1 MTTLRIRGLYAAALT
16 ALFRQHHQDWE
27 IVQPDDEVRACLP
40 GDWRMESPDV
50 AIDERADAQGIRD
63 TLQLSGSDDGI
74 ERVLGVLQ
82 QQFTDIIIRRSGMQV
97 GSMYL
102 GLVGLVSRERRQSVV
117 YLGGQLSGTL
127 PMTGP
132 DDRGPEIGARIPV
145 RIEALGDGPDKR
157 PQLSAVLTVPGR
169 YAVLSM
175 TPAVRISKQI
185 NSAAARERLQQLGQ
199 SLQTNGW
206 GIIWRTA
213 AQNAADEVLSEEI
226 QDLVQQ
232 SGDLRERLSGAKSL
246 GYLYGGDVSTQVEM
260 PGDAKRLCDHLRAE
274 LLPTL
279 PGHHKYKAQGDLYGA
294 TVDALEKELPAEVLR
309 NRTAPLG
316 VLASVNAMQ
325 SPLRDTLRVR
335 MRGLR
340 DDAATQYEGQ
350 RVAYDLDAGWI
361 EIRQE
366 LRNRDSYPAGLRLDK
381 RPGDYTVTRF
391 QEGSWHYVT
400 RFYGR
405 QGAWKADYAGIA
417 TPTAIFSDQLHLVDL
432 GVSVCHSPEQPVELI
447 GVESL
452 QEWHKQ
458 GLVGAALVSK
468 VREEG
473 TAMLERLRQEDR
485 SGDQ

>member
-1 MTTLRIRGLYAAALT
+1 MTTLRIRGLYATALT
-16 ALFRQHHQDWE
+16 SLFRQHHQDWE

-40 GDWRMESPDV
+40 DAWRMDSPDV
-50 AIDERADAQGIRD
+50 AIDEQPDSQGLRD
-63 TLQLSGSDDGI
+63 TLRLSGSGDGI
-74 ERVLGVLQ
+74 EGVLGVLQ
-82 QQFTDIIIRRSGMQV
+82 HHFTDVIIRRSGMQV
-97 GSMYL
+97 GSMYM
-102 GLVGLVSRERRQSVV
+102 GLVGLVSRERRQSIV

-127 PMTGP
+127 PMGP

-145 RIEALGDGPDKR
+145 RIEALGNGPDRR

-185 NSAAARERLQQLGQ
+185 TSAGARERLQQLGNAQ
-199 SLQTNGW
+199 ETKGW

-232 SGDLRERLSGAKSL
+232 AGDLRERLSGAKTL

-260 PGDAKRLCDHLRAE
+260 PGDAKRLCDDLRAE

-279 PGHHKYKAQGDLYGA
+279 PGHHKYKAQGDVYGA
-294 TVDALEKELPAEVLR
+294 TIDALEKELPAEVLR

-316 VLASVNAMQ
+316 VLASVNAME

-335 MRGLR
+335 MRALR
-340 DDAATQYEGQ
+340 DGRSTRYEGQ
-350 RVAYDLDAGWI
+350 RVAYDLDAGWV
-361 EIRQE
+361 ELRQE
-366 LRNRDSYPAGLRLDK
+366 LRNKDSYPDGLRLDK
-381 RPGDYTVTRF
+381 RPGDYAVTRF
-391 QEGSWHYVT
+391 QEGGWHYVT
-400 RFYGR
+400 RFYGK
-405 QGAWKADYAGIA
+405 QGAWKADYLGIA

-432 GVSVCHSPEQPVELI
+432 GVSVCHSPGQPAELVGI
-447 GVESL
+447 ESL
-452 QEWHKQ
+452 QEQQNQ

-468 VREEG
+468 VQEEG
-473 TAMLERLRQEDR
+473 AALLQRLRQEDA
-485 SGDQ
+485 GE

>member
-16 ALFRQHHQDWE
+16 GLFRQHHQDWE
-27 IVQPDDEVRACLP
+27 IVQPGDEVRASLSD
-40 GDWRMESPDV
+40 DWRMDSPDV
-50 AIDERADAQGIRD
+50 AIDEQPDSQGARDALR
-63 TLQLSGSDDGI
+63 LSGSGDGI

-82 QQFTDIIIRRSGMQV
+82 RHFTDIITRRSGMQV

-117 YLGGQLSGTL
+117 YLGGQLAGTL
-127 PMTGP
+127 PIGP
-132 DDRGPEIGARIPV
+132 DERGPEIGARIPV
-145 RIEALGDGPDKR
+145 RIETLGNGPDRR

-185 NSAAARERLQQLGQ
+185 NSAAARERLQQLGNAQ
-199 SLQTNGW
+199 ETNGW

-213 AQNAADEVLSEEI
+213 AQNAADEVLCEEI
-226 QDLVQQ
+226 QGLVEQA
-232 SGDLRERLSGAKSL
+232 GDLRERLSGAKRL

-279 PGHHKYKAQGDLYGA
+279 PGHHKYKAQGDVYGA

-325 SPLRDTLRVR
+325 SPLRDALWVR

-340 DDAATQYEGQ
+340 ESRATQYEGQ
-350 RVAYDLDAGWI
+350 RVAYDLDAGWV
-361 EIRQE
+361 ELRQE
-366 LRNRDSYPAGLRLDK
+366 LRSKDSYPDGLRLDK

-391 QEGSWHYVT
+391 QEGGWHYVT

-405 QGAWKADYAGIA
+405 QGDWKADYAGIA
-417 TPTAIFSDQLHLVDL
+417 TPTAIFSDQVHLVDL
-432 GVSVCHSPEQPVELI
+432 GVSVCSSPEQPAELV
-447 GVESL
+447 GLESL
-452 QEWHKQ
+452 QEQQKQ
-458 GLVGAALVSK
+458 GLVGAGLVSR

-473 TAMLERLRQEDR
+473 AALVQQLRQEEA
-485 SGDQ
+485 GE

>member
-16 ALFRQHHQDWE
+16 SLFRQHHQDWE

-40 GDWRMESPDV
+40 GDWRMDSPDV
-50 AIDERADAQGIRD
+50 AIDERADAQGVRD

-74 ERVLGVLQ
+74 ERVLSILQ

-127 PMTGP
+127 PMAGP

-145 RIEALGDGPDKR
+145 RVEALGNGPDKR

-232 SGDLRERLSGAKSL
+232 SGDLRQRLSGAKAL

-260 PGDAKRLCDHLRAE
+260 PGDAKRRCDHLRAE

-279 PGHHKYKAQGDLYGA
+279 PGHHKYKAQGDVYGA

-325 SPLRDTLRVR
+325 SPLRDALRVQ
-335 MRGLR
+335 MRSLR
-340 DDAATQYEGQ
+340 ENAAMQYEGQ
-350 RVAYDLDAGWI
+350 RVAYDLDAGWV

-381 RPGDYTVTRF
+381 RPGDYTITRF

-432 GVSVCHSPEQPVELI
+432 GVCVCHSPEQAAELI
-447 GVESL
+447 GIESL
-452 QEWHKQ
+452 QEQQKQ

-468 VREEG
+468 AQEEG
-473 TAMLERLRQEDR
+473 ATLLRQLQQENA
-485 SGDQ
+485 GE

>member
-1 MTTLRIRGLYAAALT
+1 MTTLRIRGLYGTALT
-16 ALFRQHHQDWE
+16 SLFRQHHQDWE
-27 IVQPDDEVRACLP
+27 IVQPNDEVRARLP
-40 GDWRMESPDV
+40 GDWRMDSPDV
-50 AIDERADAQGIRD
+50 AIDENADAQGVRD

-74 ERVLGVLQ
+74 ERVLGILQ
-82 QQFTDIIIRRSGMQV
+82 QHFTDIIIRRSGMQI

-127 PMTGP
+127 PMGP

-145 RIEALGDGPDKR
+145 RIEALGNGPDKLL
-157 PQLSAVLTVPGR
+157 QLSAVLSVPGR

-185 NSAAARERLQQLGQ
+185 TSAGARERLQQLGDSQ
-199 SLQTNGW
+199 DTNGW

-213 AQNAADEVLSEEI
+213 AQNAADEVLGEEI

-232 SGDLRERLSGAKSL
+232 SGDLRERLSGAKAL
-246 GYLYGGDVSTQVEM
+246 GHLYGGDVSTQVEM
-260 PGDAKRLCDHLRAE
+260 PGDAKRLCDGLRAE
-274 LLPTL
+274 FLPTL
-279 PGHHKYKAQGDLYGA
+279 PGHHKYKAQGDVYGA

-325 SPLRDTLRVR
+325 SPLRDTLHVR
-335 MRGLR
+335 MRDLR
-340 DDAATQYEGQ
+340 ESAATQYEGQ
-350 RVAYDLDAGWI
+350 RVAYDLDAGWVD
-361 EIRQE
+361 IRQE

-381 RPGDYTVTRF
+381 RPGDYAVTRF
-391 QEGSWHYVT
+391 QEGGWHYVT
-400 RFYGR
+400 RFYDR

-432 GVSVCHSPEQPVELI
+432 GVSVCRSPEQPAELI
-447 GVESL
+447 GIESL
-452 QEWHKQ
+452 QEQQKQ
-458 GLVGAALVSK
+458 GLVGAGLVSR
-468 VREEG
+468 VQEEG
-473 TAMLERLRQEDR
+473 ATLLQQLRQQG
-485 SGDQ
+485 SGE

>member
-1 MTTLRIRGLYAAALT
+1 M
-16 ALFRQHHQDWE
+16 
-27 IVQPDDEVRACLP
+27 QPDDEVRASLP
-40 GDWRMESPDV
+40 GNWRMDSPEV
-50 AIDERADAQGIRD
+50 AIDEQPDAQGVRD
-63 TLQLSGSDDGI
+63 TLRLSGSSDGM
-74 ERVLGVLQ
+74 ERVLRLLQ
-82 QQFTDIIIRRSGMQV
+82 QHFTDIIIRRSGMQV

-102 GLVGLVSRERRQSVV
+102 GLVGLVSRERRQSIVH
-117 YLGGQLSGTL
+117 LGGQQAGTL
-127 PMTGP
+127 PMGP
-132 DDRGPEIGARIPV
+132 DDRGPEVGARIPV
-145 RIEALGDGPDKR
+145 RIEALGNGPDRR

-185 NSAAARERLQQLGQ
+185 TSAGARERLQQLGNSQ
-199 SLQTNGW
+199 ETNGW

-213 AQNAADEVLSEEI
+213 AQNAADAVLSEEI

-232 SGDLRERLSGAKSL
+232 AGDLRERLSGARGL
-246 GYLYGGDVSTQVEM
+246 GYLYGGDVSTRVEM
-260 PGDAKRLCDHLRAE
+260 PGHTKRLCDHLRAE
-274 LLPTL
+274 FLPTL
-279 PGHHKYKAQGDLYGA
+279 AGHHKYKAQGDVYGA

-340 DDAATQYEGQ
+340 ENAAHYEGQ
-350 RVAYDLDAGWI
+350 RVAYDLDAGWV
-361 EIRQE
+361 ELRQE
-366 LRNRDSYPAGLRLDK
+366 LRNKDSYPDGLRLDK
-381 RPGDYTVTRF
+381 RPGDYVVTRF

-432 GVSVCHSPEQPVELI
+432 GVSVCHSPEQPAELVGI
-447 GVESL
+447 ETL
-452 QEWHKQ
+452 QEQQKQ

-468 VREEG
+468 AQEEG
-473 TAMLERLRQEDR
+473 AELLQRLRQEEA
-485 SGDQ
+485 GK

>member
-16 ALFRQHHQDWE
+16 SLFRQHHQDWE

-40 GDWRMESPDV
+40 GDWRMDSPDV
-50 AIDERADAQGIRD
+50 AIDERADAQGVRD

-74 ERVLGVLQ
+74 ERVLSILQ
-82 QQFTDIIIRRSGMQV
+82 QQFTDIIMRRSGMQV

-127 PMTGP
+127 PMAGP

-145 RIEALGDGPDKR
+145 RVEALGNGPDKR

-232 SGDLRERLSGAKSL
+232 SGDLRERLSGAKAL

-279 PGHHKYKAQGDLYGA
+279 PGHHKYKAQGDVYGA

-335 MRGLR
+335 MRGIR
-340 DDAATQYEGQ
+340 DGAAMQYEGQ
-350 RVAYDLDAGWI
+350 RVAYDLDAGWV
-361 EIRQE
+361 EVRQE

-432 GVSVCHSPEQPVELI
+432 GVSVCHSPEQAAELI
-447 GVESL
+447 GIESL
-452 QEWHKQ
+452 REQQKQ
-458 GLVGAALVSK
+458 GLVGAGLVSK

-473 TAMLERLRQEDR
+473 AAVLERLRQEG
-485 SGDQ
+485 SGSE

>member
-16 ALFRQHHQDWE
+16 SLFRQHHQDWE

-40 GDWRMESPDV
+40 GDWRMDSPDV
-50 AIDERADAQGIRD
+50 AIDERADAQGVRD
-63 TLQLSGSDDGI
+63 TLQLSGSDDGM
-74 ERVLGVLQ
+74 ERVLGILQ
-82 QQFTDIIIRRSGMQV
+82 QHFTDIIIRRSGMQV

-102 GLVGLVSRERRQSVV
+102 GLVGLVSRERRQSIV

-127 PMTGP
+127 PMAGP

-145 RIEALGDGPDKR
+145 RIEALGNGPDKR
-157 PQLSAVLTVPGR
+157 PQLSATLTLPGR

-226 QDLVQQ
+226 QGLVQQ
-232 SGDLRERLSGAKSL
+232 AGDLREHVSGAKAL

-260 PGDAKRLCDHLRAE
+260 PGDAKRLCDQLRAE

-279 PGHHKYKAQGDLYGA
+279 PGHHKYKAQGDVYGA

-325 SPLRDTLRVR
+325 SPLRDTLRVQ

-340 DDAATQYEGQ
+340 ESAAMQYEGQ
-350 RVAYDLDAGWI
+350 RVAYDLDAGWV
-361 EIRQE
+361 EVRQE

-432 GVSVCHSPEQPVELI
+432 GVSVCHSPEQAAELI
-447 GVESL
+447 GIESL
-452 QEWHKQ
+452 QEQHKQ
-458 GLVGAALVSK
+458 GLVGATLVSK
-468 VREEG
+468 AQEEG
-473 TAMLERLRQEDR
+473 AALQQQLQQTDTGE
-485 SGDQ
+485 

>member
-16 ALFRQHHQDWE
+16 ALFRQSQPEWE
-27 IVQPDDEVRACLP
+27 IVQPEDQVRASLP
-40 GDWRMESPDV
+40 GNWRMDSPEV
-50 AIDERADAQGIRD
+50 AIDDQPGPQGVRD
-63 TLQLSGSDDGI
+63 TLRLAGSGDGI
-74 ERVLGVLQ
+74 ERALAVMQ
-82 QQFTDIIIRRSGMQV
+82 QHFTDIIIRRTGMQV

-102 GLVGLVSRERRQSVV
+102 GVVGVVSRERRQSIV

-127 PMTGP
+127 AMSP
-132 DDRGPEIGARIPV
+132 DDRGPEIGSRIPV
-145 RIEALGDGPDKR
+145 RIEALGNGPEGR
-157 PQLSAVLTVPGR
+157 PQLSAVLTVAGR

-175 TPAVRISKQI
+175 SPAVRISKQI
-185 NSAAARERLQQLGQ
+185 TSEGARERLRQLGDAQ
-199 SLQTNGW
+199 ETNGW

-226 QDLVQQ
+226 QDLVQNA
-232 SGDLRERLSGAKSL
+232 GDLRERLSGAKAL

-260 PGDAKRLCDHLRAE
+260 PGDAKRLCDQLRAG

-279 PGHHKYKAQGDLYGA
+279 PGHHKYKAQGDVYGA
-294 TVDALEKELPAEVLR
+294 TVDGLEKELPAEVLR

-316 VLASVNAMQ
+316 VLASVNAME

-340 DDAATQYEGQ
+340 ENAAAQYEGQ
-350 RVAYDLDAGWI
+350 RGAYDLDAGWV

-366 LRNRDSYPAGLRLDK
+366 LRNKDSYPAGLRLDK
-381 RPGDYTVTRF
+381 QPGDYTVTRL

-405 QGAWKADYAGIA
+405 QGAWKADYVGIA

-432 GVSVCHSPEQPVELI
+432 GVSVCHSPDQPAELI
-447 GVESL
+447 GIESL
-452 QEWHKQ
+452 QEQQKQ
-458 GLVGAALVSK
+458 GLVGAAMVSK

-473 TAMLERLRQEDR
+473 AALLQQLRQEDLP
-485 SGDQ
+485 GGE

>member
-16 ALFRQHHQDWE
+16 ALFRQSQPEWE
-27 IVQPDDEVRACLP
+27 IVQPEDQVRASLP
-40 GDWRMESPDV
+40 GNWRMDSPEV
-50 AIDERADAQGIRD
+50 AIDDQPGPQGVRD
-63 TLQLSGSDDGI
+63 TLQMSGSGDGI
-74 ERVLGVLQ
+74 ERALGVMQ
-82 QQFTDIIIRRSGMQV
+82 QHFTDIITRRTGMQV

-102 GLVGLVSRERRQSVV
+102 GVVGLVSRERRQSIV
-117 YLGGQLSGTL
+117 YLGGQLSGAL
-127 PMTGP
+127 PMGL
-132 DDRGPEIGARIPV
+132 DERGPEIGARIPV
-145 RIEALGDGPDKR
+145 RIEALGNGPEGR
-157 PQLSAVLTVPGR
+157 PQLSAVLTVAGR

-175 TPAVRISKQI
+175 SPAVRISKQI
-185 NSAAARERLQQLGQ
+185 TSEGARERLRQLGDAQ
-199 SLQTNGW
+199 ETNGW

-226 QDLVQQ
+226 QDLVQNA
-232 SGDLRERLSGAKSL
+232 GDLRERLSGAKAL

-260 PGDAKRLCDHLRAE
+260 PGDAKRLCDQLRAG

-279 PGHHKYKAQGDLYGA
+279 PGHHKYKAQGDVYGA
-294 TVDALEKELPAEVLR
+294 TVDGLEKELPAEVLR

-316 VLASVNAMQ
+316 VLASVNAME

-340 DDAATQYEGQ
+340 ENAAAQYEGQ
-350 RVAYDLDAGWI
+350 RGAYDLDAGWV

-366 LRNRDSYPAGLRLDK
+366 LRNKDSYPAGLRLDK
-381 RPGDYTVTRF
+381 QPGDYTVTRL

-405 QGAWKADYAGIA
+405 QGAWKADYVGIA

-432 GVSVCHSPEQPVELI
+432 GVSVCHSPDQPAELI
-447 GVESL
+447 GIESL
-452 QEWHKQ
+452 QEQQKQ
-458 GLVGAALVSK
+458 GLVGAAMVSK

-473 TAMLERLRQEDR
+473 AALLQQLRQEDLP
-485 SGDQ
+485 GGE

>member
-16 ALFRQHHQDWE
+16 SLFRQHHQDWE

-40 GDWRMESPDV
+40 GDWRMDSPDA
-50 AIDERADAQGIRD
+50 AIDERADTQGVRD

-74 ERVLGVLQ
+74 ERVLNILQ
-82 QQFTDIIIRRSGMQV
+82 QQFTDVIIRRSGMQV

-127 PMTGP
+127 PMAGP

-145 RIEALGDGPDKR
+145 RVEALGNGPDKR

-232 SGDLRERLSGAKSL
+232 SGDLRQRLSGAKAL

-279 PGHHKYKAQGDLYGA
+279 PGHHKYKAQGDVYGA

-325 SPLRDTLRVR
+325 SPLRDALRVR
-335 MRGLR
+335 MRGIR
-340 DDAATQYEGQ
+340 DGAATQYEGQ
-350 RVAYDLDAGWI
+350 RVAYDLDAGWV

-432 GVSVCHSPEQPVELI
+432 GVSVCHSPEQAAELI
-447 GVESL
+447 GIESL
-452 QEWHKQ
+452 QEQQKQ

-473 TAMLERLRQEDR
+473 AALVQQLQQTDTGGE
-485 SGDQ
+485 

>member
-16 ALFRQHHQDWE
+16 VLFRQSQPDWE
-27 IVQPDDEVRACLP
+27 IVQPDDQVRASLP
-40 GDWRMESPDV
+40 GDWRMDSPEV
-50 AIDERADAQGIRD
+50 AIDDHPGPQGVRD
-63 TLQLSGSDDGI
+63 SLRLSGSGDGI
-74 ERVLGVLQ
+74 ERALGVLQ
-82 QQFTDIIIRRSGMQV
+82 RHYTDIIVRRSGMQV

-102 GLVGLVSRERRQSVV
+102 GVVGLVSRERRQSIV

-127 PMTGP
+127 PMGP
-132 DDRGPEIGARIPV
+132 DDRGPDIGARIPV
-145 RIEALGDGPDKR
+145 RIEALGNGPEGR

-175 TPAVRISKQI
+175 SSAVRISKQI
-185 NSAAARERLQQLGQ
+185 TSEGARERLRVLGDEQ
-199 SLQTNGW
+199 ETNGW

-213 AQNAADEVLSEEI
+213 AQNATDDVLSDEI

-232 SGDLRERLSGAKSL
+232 AGDVRERLSGAKTL

-260 PGDAKRLCDHLRAE
+260 PGDAKRLCDRLRAE

-279 PGHHKYKAQGDLYGA
+279 PGHHKYKAQGDVYGA
-294 TVDALEKELPAEVLR
+294 TVDALEKELPADVLR

-325 SPLRDTLRVR
+325 SPLRDTLRVQVQ
-335 MRGLR
+335 GLR
-340 DDAATQYEGQ
+340 NGAATHYEGR
-350 RVAYDLDAGWI
+350 RVAYDLDAGWV
-361 EIRQE
+361 EVRQE
-366 LRNRDSYPAGLRLDK
+366 LRSKDSYPDGLRLDK
-381 RPGDYTVTRF
+381 RPGDYVVTRF

-417 TPTAIFSDQLHLVDL
+417 TPTAIFSDQVHLVDL
-432 GVSVCHSPEQPVELI
+432 GASVCQSPEQPAELI
-447 GVESL
+447 GIEMIREL
-452 QEWHKQ
+452 QKQ
-458 GLVGAALVSK
+458 GLVGAALVNH

-473 TAMLERLRQEDR
+473 ASLLSQLRQEG
-485 SGDQ
+485 SPK

>member
-1 MTTLRIRGLYAAALT
+1 MTTLRIRGLYGAALT
-16 ALFRQHHQDWE
+16 SLFRQHHQDWE

-40 GDWRMESPDV
+40 GDWPMDSPDV
-50 AIDERADAQGIRD
+50 AIDEHADAQGVRD
-63 TLQLSGSDDGI
+63 TLWLSGSGDGI

-82 QQFTDIIIRRSGMQV
+82 QHFTDIIIRRSGMQV

-127 PMTGP
+127 PMGP

-157 PQLSAVLTVPGR
+157 PQLSAVLSVPGR

-185 NSAAARERLQQLGQ
+185 TSAGARERLQQLGQ
-199 SLQTNGW
+199 AQETHGW

-213 AQNAADEVLSEEI
+213 AQNAKDAVLSEEI

-232 SGDLRERLSGAKSL
+232 AGDLRERLSGAKAL

-260 PGDAKRLCDHLRAE
+260 PGDAKRLCDRLRAE
-274 LLPTL
+274 FLPTL
-279 PGHHKYKAQGDLYGA
+279 PGHHKYKAQGDVYGA
-294 TVDALEKELPAEVLR
+294 TVDGLEKELPAEVLR

-316 VLASVNAMQ
+316 VLASVNAME

-340 DDAATQYEGQ
+340 ENAAAQYEGQ
-350 RVAYDLDAGWI
+350 RGAYDLDAGWV

-366 LRNRDSYPAGLRLDK
+366 LRNKDSYPAGLRLDK
-381 RPGDYTVTRF
+381 QPGDYTVTRL

-405 QGAWKADYAGIA
+405 QGAWKADYVGIA

-432 GVSVCHSPEQPVELI
+432 GVSVCHSPDQPAELI
-447 GVESL
+447 GIESL
-452 QEWHKQ
+452 QEQQKQ
-458 GLVGAALVSK
+458 GLVGAAMVSK

-473 TAMLERLRQEDR
+473 AALLQQLRQEDLP
-485 SGDQ
+485 GGE

>member
-16 ALFRQHHQDWE
+16 SLFRQHHQDWE

-40 GDWRMESPDV
+40 GDWRMDSPDV
-50 AIDERADAQGIRD
+50 AIDERADAQGVRD

-74 ERVLGVLQ
+74 ERVLSILQ
-82 QQFTDIIIRRSGMQV
+82 QQFTDVIMRRSGMQV

-102 GLVGLVSRERRQSVV
+102 GLVGLVSRERRHSVV

-127 PMTGP
+127 PMAGP

-145 RIEALGDGPDKR
+145 RIEALGNGPDKR

-232 SGDLRERLSGAKSL
+232 SGDLRQRLSGAKAL

-279 PGHHKYKAQGDLYGA
+279 PGHHKYKAQGDVYGA

-316 VLASVNAMQ
+316 VLASVDAMQ
-325 SPLRDTLRVR
+325 SPLRDALRVQ
-335 MRGLR
+335 MRSLR
-340 DDAATQYEGQ
+340 ENAAMQYEGQ
-350 RVAYDLDAGWI
+350 RVAYDLDAGWV

-432 GVSVCHSPEQPVELI
+432 GVSVCHSPEQAAELI
-447 GVESL
+447 GIESL
-452 QEWHKQ
+452 QEQQKQ

-468 VREEG
+468 AQEEG
-473 TAMLERLRQEDR
+473 AELQQQLRQTDAGE
-485 SGDQ
+485 

>member
-40 GDWRMESPDV
+40 DAWRMAAPDV
-50 AIDERADAQGIRD
+50 AIDEQPNAQGVRD
-63 TLQLSGSDDGI
+63 TLRLSGPDDGI
-74 ERVLGVLQ
+74 ERVLGILQ
-82 QQFTDIIIRRSGMQV
+82 QHFTDVIIRRSGMQV

-102 GLVGLVSRERRQSVV
+102 GLIGLVSRERRQAVV

-127 PMTGP
+127 PMGP
-132 DDRGPEIGARIPV
+132 DDRGPEVGARIPV
-145 RIEALGDGPDKR
+145 RIEALGNGPDRR

-185 NSAAARERLQQLGQ
+185 TSTGARERLQQLGRSQ
-199 SLQTNGW
+199 ETKGW

-226 QDLVQQ
+226 QGLVQQ
-232 SGDLRERLSGAKSL
+232 AGDLRERLSSAKTL

-279 PGHHKYKAQGDLYGA
+279 PGHHKYKAQGDVYGA
-294 TVDALEKELPAEVLR
+294 TVDALEKELPVEVLR
-309 NRTAPLG
+309 NRTAALG
-316 VLASVNAMQ
+316 ALASVNAMQ

-340 DDAATQYEGQ
+340 ENAATQYEGE
-350 RVAYDLDAGWI
+350 RVAYDLDGGWV
-361 EIRQE
+361 EVRQE
-366 LRNRDSYPAGLRLDK
+366 LRNKDSYPAGLRLDK
-381 RPGDYTVTRF
+381 RPGDYAVTRF

-405 QGAWKADYAGIA
+405 QGAWKADYVGIA
-417 TPTAIFSDQLHLVDL
+417 TPTAIFSDQLHLVGL
-432 GVSVCHSPEQPVELI
+432 GVSVCHSPEQPAEIVGI
-447 GVESL
+447 ESL
-452 QEWHKQ
+452 REQQKQ

-468 VREEG
+468 VQEEG
-473 TAMLERLRQEDR
+473 AALLQRLRQEDL
-485 SGDQ
+485 SGGE

>member
-16 ALFRQHHQDWE
+16 SLFRQHHQDWE

-40 GDWRMESPDV
+40 GDWRMDSPDV
-50 AIDERADAQGIRD
+50 AIDERADAQGVRD

-74 ERVLGVLQ
+74 ERVLSILQ
-82 QQFTDIIIRRSGMQV
+82 QQFTDIIVRRSGMQV

-127 PMTGP
+127 PMAGP

-145 RIEALGDGPDKR
+145 RVEALGNGPDKR

-232 SGDLRERLSGAKSL
+232 SGDLRERLSGAKAL

-279 PGHHKYKAQGDLYGA
+279 PGHHKYKAQGDVYGA

-335 MRGLR
+335 MRGIR
-340 DDAATQYEGQ
+340 DGAAMQYEGQ
-350 RVAYDLDAGWI
+350 RVAYDLDAGWV
-361 EIRQE
+361 EVRQE

-391 QEGSWHYVT
+391 QEGSWHYMT

-432 GVSVCHSPEQPVELI
+432 GVSVCHSPEQAAELI
-447 GVESL
+447 GIESL
-452 QEWHKQ
+452 QEQQKQ
-458 GLVGAALVSK
+458 GLVGAGLVSK

-473 TAMLERLRQEDR
+473 AAVLERLRQEG
-485 SGDQ
+485 SGSE

>member
-1 MTTLRIRGLYAAALT
+1 MTTLRIRGLYGTALT
-16 ALFRQHHQDWE
+16 SLFRQHHRDWE
-27 IVQPDDEVRACLP
+27 IVQPDNEARACLP
-40 GDWRMESPDV
+40 GDWRMDSPDV
-50 AIDERADAQGIRD
+50 AIDEHADAQGVRD
-63 TLQLSGSDDGI
+63 GLRLSGSGDGI
-74 ERVLGVLQ
+74 ERVLNVLQ
-82 QQFTDIIIRRSGMQV
+82 QHFTDIIIRRGGMQV

-102 GLVGLVSRERRQSVV
+102 GLVGLVSRERRQSIV

-127 PMTGP
+127 PMGP
-132 DDRGPEIGARIPV
+132 DDHGPDIGARIPV
-145 RIEALGDGPDKR
+145 RIEALGNGPDRR

-199 SLQTNGW
+199 AVETNGW

-232 SGDLRERLSGAKSL
+232 AGDLRERLSGAKTL

-274 LLPTL
+274 FLPTL
-279 PGHHKYKAQGDLYGA
+279 PGHHKYKAQGDVYGA
-294 TVDALEKELPAEVLR
+294 TVDALEKELPREVLR

-340 DDAATQYEGQ
+340 GSAATQNEGQ
-350 RVAYDLDAGWI
+350 RVTYDLDAGWV
-361 EIRQE
+361 EVRQE
-366 LRNRDSYPAGLRLDK
+366 LRSKDSYPDGLRLDK
-381 RPGDYTVTRF
+381 RPGDYVVTRF

-432 GVSVCHSPEQPVELI
+432 GVSVCRSPEQPAELI
-447 GVESL
+447 GMEAL
-452 QEWHKQ
+452 REHQKQ
-458 GLVGAALVSK
+458 GLVGSALVSK
-468 VREEG
+468 VQEEG
-473 TAMLERLRQEDR
+473 AALLQQLQQKD
-485 SGDQ
+485 SGE

>member
-1 MTTLRIRGLYAAALT
+1 MTTLRIRGLYGTALT

-27 IVQPDDEVRACLP
+27 IVQPNDEVRARLP
-40 GDWRMESPDV
+40 GDWRMDSPDV
-50 AIDERADAQGIRD
+50 AIDEQADAQGVRD
-63 TLQLSGSDDGI
+63 TLQLSGSGDGI
-74 ERVLGVLQ
+74 ERVLGILQ
-82 QQFTDIIIRRSGMQV
+82 QHFTDIIIRRSGMQV

-127 PMTGP
+127 PMGP

-145 RIEALGDGPDKR
+145 RIEALGNGPDK
-157 PQLSAVLTVPGR
+157 PLQLSAVLSVPGR

-185 NSAAARERLQQLGQ
+185 TSPEARERLQLLGDSQ
-199 SLQTNGW
+199 DTNGW

-213 AQNAADEVLSEEI
+213 AQNAADDVLGEEI
-226 QDLVQQ
+226 RDLVQQ
-232 SGDLRERLSGAKSL
+232 SGDLRKRLSGAKGL

-260 PGDAKRLCDHLRAE
+260 PGDAKRLCDSLRAE
-274 LLPTL
+274 FLPTL
-279 PGHHKYKAQGDLYGA
+279 PGHHKYKAQGDVYGT

-335 MRGLR
+335 MRDLR
-340 DDAATQYEGQ
+340 ESAATQYEGQ
-350 RVAYDLDAGWI
+350 RVAYDLDAGWVD
-361 EIRQE
+361 IRQE

-381 RPGDYTVTRF
+381 RPGDYAVTRF
-391 QEGSWHYVT
+391 QEGGWHYVT
-400 RFYGR
+400 RFYDR

-432 GVSVCHSPEQPVELI
+432 GVSVCHSPEQPAELI
-447 GVESL
+447 GIESL
-452 QEWHKQ
+452 QEQQKQ
-458 GLVGAALVSK
+458 GLVGAGLVSR
-468 VREEG
+468 VQEEG
-473 TAMLERLRQEDR
+473 AMLLQQLRQEG
-485 SGDQ
+485 SGE

>member
-74 ERVLGVLQ
+74 ERVLGILQ
-82 QQFTDIIIRRSGMQV
+82 QQFTDIITRRSGMQV

-127 PMTGP
+127 PMGP

-145 RIEALGDGPDKR
+145 RIEALGNGPDKR

-199 SLQTNGW
+199 SLQTSGW

-213 AQNAADEVLSEEI
+213 AQNVADEVLSEEI
-226 QDLVQQ
+226 QDLVRQ
-232 SGDLRERLSGAKSL
+232 SGDLRERLSGAKAL

-279 PGHHKYKAQGDLYGA
+279 PGHHKYKAQGDVYGA

-340 DDAATQYEGQ
+340 DGTATQYEGQ
-350 RVAYDLDAGWI
+350 RIAYDLDAGWV
-361 EIRQE
+361 EVRQA

-400 RFYGR
+400 QVYGR
-405 QGAWKADYAGIA
+405 QGDWKADYAGIA
-417 TPTAIFSDQLHLVDL
+417 TPTAVFSDQLHLVAL
-432 GVSVCHSPEQPVELI
+432 GVGVCHSPEQPAELL

-452 QEWHKQ
+452 QEQQKQ

-468 VREEG
+468 AQEEG
-473 TAMLERLRQEDR
+473 AAVLERLRQKS
-485 SGDQ
+485 SGDE

>member
-1 MTTLRIRGLYAAALT
+1 MTTLRIRGLYGAALT
-16 ALFRQHHQDWE
+16 SLFRQHHQDWE

-40 GDWRMESPDV
+40 GDWRMDSPDV
-50 AIDERADAQGIRD
+50 AIDAHADAQGVRD
-63 TLQLSGSDDGI
+63 TLRLSGSDDGI
-74 ERVLGVLQ
+74 ERVLGILQ
-82 QQFTDIIIRRSGMQV
+82 QHFTDVIIRRSGMQI

-127 PMTGP
+127 PIGP
-132 DDRGPEIGARIPV
+132 DDRGPEIGTRIPV
-145 RIEALGDGPDKR
+145 RIEALGNGPDKR
-157 PQLSAVLTVPGR
+157 PQLSAVLSVPGR

-175 TPAVRISKQI
+175 IPAVRISKQI

-213 AQNAADEVLSEEI
+213 AQNAADGVLSEEI
-226 QDLVQQ
+226 QELVQQ
-232 SGDLRERLSGAKSL
+232 AGDLRERLSGAKAL

-274 LLPTL
+274 FLPTL
-279 PGHHKYKAQGDLYGA
+279 PGHHKYKAQGDVYGA

-316 VLASVNAMQ
+316 VLASVNAME

-340 DDAATQYEGQ
+340 ESAATQYEGQ
-350 RVAYDLDAGWI
+350 RVAYDLDAGWV
-361 EIRQE
+361 EVRQE
-366 LRNRDSYPAGLRLDK
+366 LRNKDSYPAGLRLDK
-381 RPGDYTVTRF
+381 RPGDYAITRF

-432 GVSVCHSPEQPVELI
+432 GASVCHSPEQPAELI
-447 GVESL
+447 GIESL
-452 QEWHKQ
+452 QEQQKQ

-468 VREEG
+468 SREEG
-473 TAMLERLRQEDR
+473 AAVLERLRREDR
-485 SGDQ
+485 SGDE

>member
-16 ALFRQHHQDWE
+16 ALFRQSQPEWE
-27 IVQPDDEVRACLP
+27 IVQPEDQVRASLP
-40 GDWRMESPDV
+40 GNWRMDSPEV
-50 AIDERADAQGIRD
+50 AIDDQPGPQGVRD
-63 TLQLSGSDDGI
+63 TLQMSGSGDGI
-74 ERVLGVLQ
+74 ERALGVMQ
-82 QQFTDIIIRRSGMQV
+82 QHFTDIITRRTGMQV

-102 GLVGLVSRERRQSVV
+102 GVVGVVSRERRQSIV

-127 PMTGP
+127 AMSP
-132 DDRGPEIGARIPV
+132 DDRGPEIGSRIPV
-145 RIEALGDGPDKR
+145 RIEALGNGPEGR
-157 PQLSAVLTVPGR
+157 PQLSAVLTVAGR

-185 NSAAARERLQQLGQ
+185 TSESARERLQKLGNSQ
-199 SLQTNGW
+199 ETNGW
-206 GIIWRTA
+206 GVIWRTA

-232 SGDLRERLSGAKSL
+232 SGDLRQRLSGARAL
-246 GYLYGGDVSTQVEM
+246 GYLYGGDVNTQVEM
-260 PGDAKRLCDHLRAE
+260 PGDAKRLCDQLRAG

-279 PGHHKYKAQGDLYGA
+279 PGHHKYKAQGDVYGA
-294 TVDALEKELPAEVLR
+294 TVDGLEKELPAEVLR

-316 VLASVNAMQ
+316 VLASVNAME

-340 DDAATQYEGQ
+340 ENAAAQYEGQ
-350 RVAYDLDAGWI
+350 RGAYDLDAGWV

-366 LRNRDSYPAGLRLDK
+366 LRNKDSYPAGLRLDK
-381 RPGDYTVTRF
+381 QPGDYTVTRL

-405 QGAWKADYAGIA
+405 QGAWKADYVGIA

-432 GVSVCHSPEQPVELI
+432 GVSVCHSPDQPAELI
-447 GVESL
+447 GIESL
-452 QEWHKQ
+452 QEQQKQ
-458 GLVGAALVSK
+458 GLVGAAMVSK

-473 TAMLERLRQEDR
+473 AALLQQLRQEDLP
-485 SGDQ
+485 GGE

>member
-16 ALFRQHHQDWE
+16 SLFRQHHQDWE

-40 GDWRMESPDV
+40 DDWRMDSPDV
-50 AIDERADAQGIRD
+50 AIDERADAQGVRD
-63 TLQLSGSDDGI
+63 TLQLSGSDDGM

-82 QQFTDIIIRRSGMQV
+82 EHFTDIIIRRSGMQV

-102 GLVGLVSRERRQSVV
+102 GLVGLVSRERRQSIV

-127 PMTGP
+127 PMAGP

-145 RIEALGDGPDKR
+145 RIEALGNGPDKR
-157 PQLSAVLTVPGR
+157 PQLSATLTLPGR

-232 SGDLRERLSGAKSL
+232 SGDLRQRLSGAKAL

-279 PGHHKYKAQGDLYGA
+279 PGHHKYKAQGDVYGA

-325 SPLRDTLRVR
+325 SPLRDALRVR

-340 DDAATQYEGQ
+340 DGTATQYEGQ
-350 RVAYDLDAGWI
+350 RVAYDLDAGWV
-361 EIRQE
+361 EVRQE

-432 GVSVCHSPEQPVELI
+432 GVSVCHSPEQAAELI
-447 GVESL
+447 GIESL
-452 QEWHKQ
+452 QEQQKQ
-458 GLVGAALVSK
+458 GLVGAALVNK
-468 VREEG
+468 AQEEG
-473 TAMLERLRQEDR
+473 AALLLQLQQTDAGE
-485 SGDQ
+485 

>member
-1 MTTLRIRGLYAAALT
+1 MTTLRIRGLYGAALT
-16 ALFRQHHQDWE
+16 SLFRQHHQDWE

-40 GDWRMESPDV
+40 GDWRMDSPDV
-50 AIDERADAQGIRD
+50 AIDEHADAQGVRD

-74 ERVLGVLQ
+74 ERVLGILQ
-82 QQFTDIIIRRSGMQV
+82 QHFTDIIIRRSGMQI

-127 PMTGP
+127 PMGP

-145 RIEALGDGPDKR
+145 RIEALGNGPDKR
-157 PQLSAVLTVPGR
+157 PQLSAVLSVPGR

-226 QDLVQQ
+226 QYLVQQ
-232 SGDLRERLSGAKSL
+232 SGDLRERLSGAKAL
-246 GYLYGGDVSTQVEM
+246 GYLYGGDVSTQVEI

-274 LLPTL
+274 FLPTL
-279 PGHHKYKAQGDLYGA
+279 PGHHKYKAQGDVYGA

-316 VLASVNAMQ
+316 VLASVNAME

-335 MRGLR
+335 MGGLR
-340 DDAATQYEGQ
+340 ESAATQYEEQ
-350 RVAYDLDAGWI
+350 RVAYDLDAGWV
-361 EIRQE
+361 EVRQE
-366 LRNRDSYPAGLRLDK
+366 LRNKDSYPAGLRLDK

-405 QGAWKADYAGIA
+405 QGAWKAGYAGIA
-417 TPTAIFSDQLHLVDL
+417 TPTAIFSDQVHLVDL
-432 GVSVCHSPEQPVELI
+432 DVSVCHSPEQPAELI
-447 GVESL
+447 GIESL
-452 QEWHKQ
+452 QEHQKQ
-458 GLVGAALVSK
+458 GLVGVALVSK

-473 TAMLERLRQEDR
+473 AAVLERLRREDR
-485 SGDQ
+485 SGDE